1 MAIDK
6 ITNESI
12 NDNGIAT
19 TKIVDNPQFE
29 GTGSMLIPAGTTAE
43 RPSSPVVGQLRY
55 NTDTGNLEQF
65 NGNWVA
71 IEPSPVASS
80 ISPTTI
86 DGTSGTT
93 ITVNG
98 SNFKSGAVV
107 AFIPNGSSNAVNAST
122 TTFVNSGQ
130 VTAVLPRNFT
140 ISEEPLSIRVTN
152 PTGLSTELVDVLD
165 LGSSPTWTT
174 AAGNIATFTTAGYSS
189 SSSPAV
195 AATDPDGGP
204 VTYALTSGAV
214 PAGTTFDNAT
224 QIVSGEPTAVDSATT
239 SSFDVTA
246 TDNAGNTSV
255 RSFNII
261 TNPTLD
267 GTTAA
272 RANASALRI
281 IKAVEDAGGTASDWQ
296 ALEGPLWIKPAYF
309 AGTNTNQSPFRV
321 WCDMNTQGGGWTLLI
336 KFDFNQATAS
346 AGGYGLGSI
355 GGRAYNNTS
364 EGYSLDATGSKLFCI
379 DARDIMNYDRALTHN
394 SNQYGGR
401 YMMHACT
408 NKTSGVSRSSYTAH
422 NFSASVAGSS
432 VSLDGSTSI
441 SFSPIFS
448 QFHKNQYNGTQ
459 TSRLWE
465 TSNASITNSG
475 GSASTSSTLQD
486 YASSSDINTYGG
498 GIFYALGTDRKA
510 APGNHNNYIDVNA
523 GYDDHS
529 QATTPNTAAR
539 QDYQDGLQMFT
550 CINREGSVYASGSN
564 QLDVAGH
571 QSPKFNWGWVS
582 RDGTGQTYGM
592 GNYAIGTPCNVG
604 FSGAAGSSNQVPAKR
619 MNYMFIR

>member
-29 GTGSMLIPAGTTAE
+29 GTGSILIPAGTTAE

-71 IEPSPVASS
+71 IEPSPVANS

-86 DGTSGTT
+86 DGNSGTT

-122 TTFVNSGQ
+122 TTFVSSTQ
-130 VTAVLPRNFT
+130 ITAVLPRDFT
-140 ISEEPLSIRVTN
+140 VSEEPLSIRVTN

-214 PAGTTFDNAT
+214 PAGTTWDANT
-224 QIVSGEPTAVDSATT
+224 QIVSGEPTAIDAATT
-239 SSFDVTA
+239 SSFDITA
-246 TDNAGNTSV
+246 TDNAGNNTV

-296 ALEGPLWIKPAYF
+296 ALEGPLWLKPAYF
-309 AGTNTNQSPFRV
+309 AGTNTNQSAFRV

-336 KFDFNQATAS
+336 KFDHNQATAS
-346 AGGYGLGSI
+346 AGGYGLGTI
-355 GGRAYNNTS
+355 GGRGYNNTS
-364 EGYSLDATGSKLFCI
+364 EGYSLDATGSKLYCI

-422 NFSASVAGSS
+422 NFSGSVVGNS
-432 VSLDGSTSI
+432 VSLDGSTSV
-441 SFSPIFS
+441 SHSPIFS
-448 QFHKNQYNGTQ
+448 QFHKNMYNGSQ
-459 TSRLWE
+459 TSQLWQ
-465 TSNASITNSG
+465 TNHSSITNNG
-475 GSASTSSTLQD
+475 GSANTGLIQD
-486 YASSSDINTYGG
+486 YASSSDITTYGG
-498 GIFYALGTDRKA
+498 GIFYALGTDRKT
-510 APGNHNNYIDVNA
+510 APANHNSYIDVNA
-523 GYDDHS
+523 GYDNHS
-529 QATTPNTAAR
+529 QAATPNGVAR
-539 QDYQDGLQMFT
+539 QDHADGNQMFS
-550 CINREGSVYASGSN
+550 CVNREGSVYCSGTN
-564 QLDVAGH
+564 QTAVTGH
-571 QSPKFNWGWVS
+571 NSPKFNWGWVS
-582 RDGTGQTYGM
+582 ADGTGQTYGM
-592 GNYAIGTPCNVG
+592 GDYAIGTACNVG
-604 FSGAAGSSNQVPAKR
+604 FTGAAGSNNQVPAKR